1 MTFGR
6 FPLRMLCATGNF
18 PRQFLREFR
27 ALNLVGMESEF
38 NSMFMLQKS
47 LVVAIKVFRSR
58 LNIFREEQ
66 AGSVDFIEKFLQF
79 SLAHLDEFLA
89 DVNLHV
95 WVNAEIIRIIGA
107 MDQGIERKAVGRH
120 KAQ

>member
-1 MTFGR
+1 
-6 FPLRMLCATGNF
+6 
-18 PRQFLREFR
+18 
-27 ALNLVGMESEF
+27 
-38 NSMFMLQKS
+38 MLQKS
-47 LVVAIKVFRSR
+47 LVVAIKVFRSG

-66 AGSVDFIEKFLQF
+66 AGSVDCVEKFIQF

-107 MDQGIERKAVGRH
+107 MDQGIERESVGRH
-120 KAQ
+120 QAQ